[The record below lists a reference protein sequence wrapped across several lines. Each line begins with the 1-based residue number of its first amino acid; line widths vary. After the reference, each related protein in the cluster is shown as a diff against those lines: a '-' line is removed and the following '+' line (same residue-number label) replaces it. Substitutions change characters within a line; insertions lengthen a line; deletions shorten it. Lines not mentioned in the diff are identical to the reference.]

1 VWWKADAAQWMLTS
15 LVEHFWGKKWVL
27 TIVSL
32 SGSFW
37 TLAGNEVKPDGT
49 FGDTWP
55 IYWFDPPTGPP

>member
-1 VWWKADAAQWMLTS
+1 VEGGRCPVDAHKPRGAFLG
-15 LVEHFWGKKWVL
+15 EL

-32 SGSFW
+32 SGPFW